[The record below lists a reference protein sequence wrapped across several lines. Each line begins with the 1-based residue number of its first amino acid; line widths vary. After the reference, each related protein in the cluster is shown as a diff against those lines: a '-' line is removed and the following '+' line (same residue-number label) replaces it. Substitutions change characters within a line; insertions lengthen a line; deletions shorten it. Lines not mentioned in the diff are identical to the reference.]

1 MKRLFTALAALAILA
16 GPSASAFAAEY
27 KAGSL
32 EITQPWSRATPKG
45 AAVAG
50 GFMAITNKG
59 STPDRLIGGSST
71 VAGRFEV
78 HEMSMD
84 QGVMKMR
91 ELKGGL
97 EIKPGETMELKPGS
111 YHVMLMELKHP
122 LEAGQRFK
130 GTLAFEKAGRIDVE
144 FVVHALGAQGA
155 SGDNSKKGH

>member
-1 MKRLFTALAALAILA
+1 MKRLFTALAALAVFA
-16 GPSASAFAAEY
+16 GPAAPAFAAEY

-50 GFMAITNKG
+50 GFMSITNKG
-59 STPDRLIGGSST
+59 SAPDRLIGGSST

-91 ELKGGL
+91 ELKSGL
-97 EIKPGETMELKPGS
+97 EIKPGQTIELKPGS

-130 GTLAFEKAGRIDVE
+130 GALAFEKAGRVDVE
-144 FVVHALGAQGA
+144 FVVQPLGTQGA
-155 SGDNSKKGH
+155 SEGHPQKAH

>member
-1 MKRLFTALAALAILA
+1 MTRLFTALVALAVLA
-16 GPSASAFAAEY
+16 APAAPALAADY

-50 GFMAITNKG
+50 GYMSIANKG
-59 STPDRLIGGSST
+59 STSDRLIGGSST

-91 ELKGGL
+91 ELKNGL

-111 YHVMLMELKHP
+111 YHVMLLDLKRP

-130 GTLAFEKAGRIDVE
+130 GTLTFEKAGRLDVE
-144 FVVHALGAQGA
+144 FVVHAMGAQGA
-155 SGDNSKKGH
+155 SGSNGHKAH